1 MIKLWEKELKKVT
14 KNCSSDSPLF
24 SVKIIL
30 LKLMHD
36 RGCYFDV
43 RKNLSGIL
51 DDFRIDTILSEWAG
65 TNIRLLKENAPK
77 LDIKEKNKITN
88 FILGDSDISSE
99 SETVLGY
106 VYESALSK
114 DNRKE
119 QGITYTPE
127 DIREY
132 MTDIVRSQISVTD
145 KLIDPACG
153 CGWFLLS
160 FYHALMNKYY
170 ESGAQLPIK
179 ELHAKIL
186 SSNIFGADQSEISCV
201 ISKISLSLL
210 YPEYEECSNIRQAD
224 SLTESGRFFEM
235 KSFDWVITNPPYIGH
250 KKINPDYRKKLR
262 LYYSEVFYDK
272 ADISYCFFKLGF
284 SLLKENGTLL
294 FITSR
299 YFTQSQFAEGLRK
312 FLLNNFTF
320 RSVLDF
326 FGIRPFKNIGI
337 DPLILQL
344 SKGYSPGNIFS
355 AIKPLSIEFNP
366 IDTKNSPSSVSL
378 VSQDEL
384 KNGNLSF
391 LSEEELESAKKISR
405 KCSSTLEDYMI
416 SFQGIITG
424 CDKAFV
430 TEKTDE
436 LTSAAADECGVKWI
450 KGKDIKEKVTFSG
463 KYLLYTTDYSD
474 IDSIQNTIRHLESF
488 REQLSGRREVR
499 RGIRKWYA
507 VQWYRKREHFE
518 SPKIIFPYKSQSSRF
533 LYDEEG
539 YFFSADVYA
548 MLPKEEYSDIIDMK
562 KLAAL
567 LSSSIYDSYF
577 KTFAKKLGGKLYEYY
592 PNTVMKMKIP
602 EPSVI
607 NSFESEQDMENYFS
621 S

>member
-1 MIKLWEKELKKVT
+1 MIKLWEKELKKT
-14 KNCSSDSPLF
+14 IKSCSQDSPLF

-30 LKLMHD
+30 LKLMHN

-43 RKNLSGIL
+43 RKSLSLIL
-51 DDFRIDTILSEWAG
+51 DDFRINTILSEWAG
-65 TNIRLLKENAPK
+65 TEVSLLKESAPE
-77 LDIKEKNKITN
+77 LDIREKNKLSD
-88 FILGDSDISSE
+88 FILGDSDISGE

-132 MTDIVRSQISVTD
+132 MTDIVRAQIAVTD
-145 KLIDPACG
+145 RLIDPACG

-170 ESGAQLPIK
+170 ESGTQLPIK
-179 ELHAKIL
+179 ELHEKIL
-186 SSNIFGADQSEISCV
+186 SCSIFGADHSEISCV

-210 YPEYEECSNIRQAD
+210 YPEYAECANIYKAD
-224 SLTESGRFFEM
+224 SLTEAGRYFEL

-250 KKINPDYRKKLR
+250 KKIQPDYRKKLR

-272 ADISYCFFKLGF
+272 ADISYCFFKLGY

-320 RSVLDF
+320 KSVLDF

-344 SKGYSPGNIFS
+344 TKGYSPGNIFS
-355 AIKPLSIEFNP
+355 AVKPLSIEFNP
-366 IDTKNSPSSVSL
+366 IDNNNSYMSVSS

-391 LSEEELESAKKISR
+391 LSEEELESAKKISLR
-405 KCSSTLEDYMI
+405 CTSTLEDYMI
-416 SFQGIITG
+416 SFQGVITG

-430 TEKTDE
+430 TEKTDKITE
-436 LTSAAADECGVKWI
+436 AAADECGVKWI
-450 KGKDIKEKVTFSG
+450 KGKDIKEEVTFSG
-463 KYLLYTTDYSD
+463 KYLLYTTDDSD
-474 IDSIQNTIRHLESF
+474 TDSISSTIKHLEAF
-488 REQLSGRREVR
+488 KEQLSSRREVR

-518 SPKIIFPYKSQSSRF
+518 SPKIVFPYKSQSSRF

-548 MLPKEEYSDIIDMK
+548 MRPKEEYSDVIDMK

-602 EPSVI
+602 EPSVL
-607 NSFESEQDMENYFS
+607 NSFNSEQDIENYFGS
-621 S
+621 